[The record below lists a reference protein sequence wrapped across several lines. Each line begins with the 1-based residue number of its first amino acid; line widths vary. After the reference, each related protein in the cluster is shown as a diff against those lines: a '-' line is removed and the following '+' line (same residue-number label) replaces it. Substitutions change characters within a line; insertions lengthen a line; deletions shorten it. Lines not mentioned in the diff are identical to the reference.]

1 MTNVNSD
8 ILEDED
14 FDTVLSQD
22 IDFSGT
28 LSFEDPFLIRG
39 KVSGDIDAKGLLVV
53 DEEAV
58 VNAGIRTSRVII
70 RGLVRGD
77 VVASESVEIAS
88 TGRLDGD
95 VTTPQISM
103 ENGCMFSGRCTMTM
117 TGESAGL

>member
-88 TGRLDGD
+88 TGKLDGD

-103 ENGCMFSGRCTMTM
+103 ENGCMFSGRCTMT
-117 TGESAGL
+117 GESAGL

>member
-8 ILEDED
+8 FLEDED

-58 VNAGIRTSRVII
+58 VNASIRTSRVVI
-70 RGLVRGD
+70 RGLVKGD
-77 VVASESVEIAS
+77 VIASEKVEISS

-103 ENGCMFSGRCTMTM
+103 ENGCMFSGRCTMT
-117 TGESAGL
+117 GESAGL